1 MDSAPRFT
9 GLAWL
14 NAGGIVLDHIFPI
27 LDKPICCL
35 FPDIGPIRDQ
45 SRKLCKIGLNF
56 ACFWP
61 PKFFRGGP
69 SEFLDLRYKIQP
81 HIGHVEK
88 FHGDRPTELG
98 DPVAKK

>member
-1 MDSAPRFT
+1 MIKVGSCVKSAPILHV
-9 GLAWL
+9 LA
-14 NAGGIVLDHIFPI
+14 
-27 LDKPICCL
+27 
-35 FPDIGPIRDQ
+35 
-45 SRKLCKIGLNF
+45 
-56 ACFWP
+56 

-98 DPVAKK
+98 DPVAKE